1 MISASFA
8 GGSSAGESNTHQR
21 DREFPPR
28 LVRRHRAPG
37 HRRKKGCGPDLQPAR
52 LDRPSDFSRGGPS
65 RPPSR
70 AQMAFQPRPLPAT
83 SATGPAEGFPGF
95 HPVFW
100 ESFRALKQPSL
111 RIGTRNGGR
120 LQSIPAAWM
129 RGPFLLVSAK
139 DRRRICNFS
148 SPSSSERQT
157 RREEQDVKMWRRI
170 GFSLLAVILLAGCST
185 ERTSPQPENR
195 TVQRSLLE
203 PLDVKQEAI
212 DPQAPSA
219 SSSTEQALKKAGQP
233 HAPADEKVPP
243 EQKVIYRAD
252 VDMRVS
258 RYEQAREQ
266 MEKEARKLGGYI
278 INETESRDGKTLRG
292 TIVFRIPQQRFQDF
306 LSALEKQ
313 SVEITSKQ
321 IQGTDVTEEYVDLK
335 SRLRAKQAVE
345 KRLMELMKQAKK
357 PEDLLNITN
366 HLSQVQEEIERIKGR
381 MRYLDDRIDYATVTV
396 NLEQPIVLENP
407 SAGLWQQILQAFVDS
422 TAGLLNTFRKA
433 LILLAAVLPPLL
445 ILAAIGIPLW
455 RRYRRRRASAAP
467 PPDEK

>member
-1 MISASFA
+1 
-8 GGSSAGESNTHQR
+8 
-21 DREFPPR
+21 
-28 LVRRHRAPG
+28 
-37 HRRKKGCGPDLQPAR
+37 
-52 LDRPSDFSRGGPS
+52 
-65 RPPSR
+65 
-70 AQMAFQPRPLPAT
+70 
-83 SATGPAEGFPGF
+83 
-95 HPVFW
+95 
-100 ESFRALKQPSL
+100 
-111 RIGTRNGGR
+111 
-120 LQSIPAAWM
+120 
-129 RGPFLLVSAK
+129 
-139 DRRRICNFS
+139 
-148 SPSSSERQT
+148 
-157 RREEQDVKMWRRI
+157 MWRRI

-195 TVQRSLLE
+195 TVQRRLLE
-203 PLDVKQEAI
+203 PLVVKQEAI

-345 KRLMELMKQAKK
+345 KRLMELMKQEKK

-422 TAGLLNTFRKA
+422 TAWLLNTFRKA
-433 LILLAAVLPPLL
+433 LILLAAALPPLL